1 MDINT
6 MADLGDMSEED
17 FGAWIQQA
25 AGEVARPSCEEEMAS
40 ILSDAMRTDR
50 ASEKVELY
58 AKLANLAM
66 HAADTTLGAQGRV
79 RTAITLTLH

>member
-1 MDINT
+1 METNQIT
-6 MADLGDMSEED
+6 DLADMSDDD
-17 FGAWIQQA
+17 FVTWLQV
-25 AGEVARPSCEEEMAS
+25 AGDAARPSCEEEMAS

>member
-1 MDINT
+1 MEIKNT
-6 MADLGDMSEED
+6 ELGDMAED
-17 FGAWIQQA
+17 DFSAWLQSA
-25 AGEVARPSCEEEMAS
+25 TEAMRPSCEEEMAS